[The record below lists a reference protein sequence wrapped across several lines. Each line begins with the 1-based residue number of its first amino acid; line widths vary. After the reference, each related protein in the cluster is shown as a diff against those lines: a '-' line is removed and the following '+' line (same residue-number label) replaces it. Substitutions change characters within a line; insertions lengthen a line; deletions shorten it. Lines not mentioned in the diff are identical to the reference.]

1 MPSCGC
7 SKPAEHPPL
16 EGHVTPK
23 DRLDKKM
30 EGACSSTAPSRLTIF
45 NSSFI
50 QLAKQIQLILKNSK
64 TKVPGQV
71 YIWTL
76 HVSAKTASDNM
87 SSNKNHGVLEHVID

>member
-1 MPSCGC
+1 M
-7 SKPAEHPPL
+7 
-16 EGHVTPK
+16 TPK

-30 EGACSSTAPSRLTIF
+30 EGAFKKPFNCSSSRLTIF
-45 NSSFI
+45 AQFFYSAGKTN
-50 QLAKQIQLILKNSK
+50 KQLILKILK

-71 YIWTL
+71 HIWTL